1 MIPLFCHKVKGVG
14 QKSCKNY
21 FVLRSLKF
29 RRAARKGQLA
39 RRAPNLIWKIFM
51 ENFHKNIFDKTIDK
65 SIY

>member
-1 MIPLFCHKVKGVG
+1 MIPLFRHKVKGVG

-21 FVLRSLKF
+21 FALRSLNF
-29 RRAARKGQLA
+29 GCAAR
-39 RRAPNLIWKIFM
+39 NLIWKIFM